1 MRRALPV
8 LLMLTLAGCSL
19 IPAYQRPSVPL
30 PAQWSPQTAQV
41 TDLVPDA
48 WWTLF
53 ASPALDDLV
62 TQALAANQDLAAAV
76 ARISQARAAATIAGA
91 GQWPQV
97 DATLSTTDT
106 RRSGGGNSGSNFS
119 TATQNGTRTT
129 AQLSVAYELDLFG
142 RVAATRE
149 AARSRVTVSQ
159 FDLEALRLVTIADVT
174 QASLNL
180 AATGQRARL
189 AQANLD
195 AARAVLAVLE
205 AQLAA
210 GRVSALE
217 RDQQRTVVATSEASL
232 AALAQTEAGARNQL
246 ALLTGAASP
255 AFQAP
260 DVDWPTLALPAVTPT
275 VPAALLT
282 RRPDL
287 RRAEADLMA
296 AGADIGAARAA
307 LYPSVQIGWD
317 QAWTRSPSATL
328 TTLSASALAPLFRG
342 GALRGE
348 VARTQAR
355 REELVANYRQAVL
368 TAYREVSD
376 ALDAQRQSALRSAAL
391 DQAALAARAAYDGA
405 RARFDAGAVDYSVL
419 LDAQR
424 SLISA
429 DDAAVSARLDR
440 FTAAVSLYRA
450 LGGGSPA
457 QEAN

>member
-1 MRRALPV
+1 MRRPLLV
-8 LLMLTLAGCSL
+8 LLILTLAGCSL
-19 IPAYQRPSVPL
+19 SPDYQRPAVPV
-30 PAQWSPQTAQV
+30 PAQWSPQTAQT
-41 TDLVPDA
+41 TDLTPDA
-48 WWTLF
+48 WWTTF
-53 ASPALDDLV
+53 ASPPLDDLV

-76 ARISQARAAATIAGA
+76 ARIRQARAAAMIAGA
-91 GQWPQV
+91 SQWPQV
-97 DATLSTTDT
+97 DTTLSTTDT
-106 RRSGGGNSGSNFS
+106 RRNGGGSSNFS
-119 TATQNGTRTT
+119 TTTQSGTRSM
-129 AQLSVAYELDLFG
+129 AQISVAYELDLFG

-149 AARSRVTVSQ
+149 AARSRVIVSQ

-174 QASLNL
+174 QATLNL
-180 AATGQRARL
+180 AATRERLRL

-195 AARAVLAVLE
+195 ATRAVLAVLE
-205 AQLAA
+205 AQFAA
-210 GRVSALE
+210 GRISALE

-232 AALAQTEAGARNQL
+232 AALAQTEAGTRNQL
-246 ALLTGAASP
+246 ALLTGAATP
-255 AFQAP
+255 AFRAP
-260 DVDWPTLALPAVTPT
+260 DVDWVALALPEVTPT

-307 LYPSVQIGWD
+307 LYPSAQIGLD
-317 QAWTRSPSATL
+317 RAWTRSPAATL
-328 TTLSASALAPLFRG
+328 TTLSASVLAPLFRG

-348 VARTQAR
+348 VARTEAR
-355 REELVANYRQAVL
+355 REELAANYRQAVL

-376 ALDAQRQSALRSAAL
+376 ALDAQHQSALRSAAL
-391 DQAALAARAAYDGA
+391 DQAARAARAAYESA

-429 DDAAVSARLDR
+429 EDAAVSARLDR

-450 LGGGSPA
+450 LGGGNPT

>member
-19 IPAYQRPSVPL
+19 IPEYQRPSVPL

-53 ASPALDDLV
+53 VSPALDDLV

-106 RRSGGGNSGSNFS
+106 RRGGGGNSGSNFS
-119 TATQNGTRTT
+119 TTQNGTRST

-232 AALAQTEAGARNQL
+232 AALAQTEAGYRNQL

-260 DVDWPTLALPAVTPT
+260 DVDWAALALPAVTPT

-317 QAWTRSPSATL
+317 QAWTHSPTATL

-450 LGGGSPA
+450 LGGGSA
-457 QEAN
+457 A

>member
-1 MRRALPV
+1 MRRAL
-8 LLMLTLAGCSL
+8 LIMLTLGLAGCSL
-19 IPAYQRPSVPL
+19 IPEYQRPSVPL
-30 PAQWSPQTAQV
+30 PAQWSPQTTQ
-41 TDLVPDA
+41 TENPVPDA
-48 WWTLF
+48 WWTTF

-62 TQALAANQDLAAAV
+62 AQALAANQDLAAAV
-76 ARISQARAAATIAGA
+76 ARIRQARAAAMIAGA
-91 GQWPQV
+91 DQWPQV

-106 RRSGGGNSGSNFS
+106 RRNSGGNSNFS
-119 TATQNGTRTT
+119 TTNQSGTRST
-129 AQLSVAYELDLFG
+129 AQLAVAYELDLFG

-149 AARSRVTVSQ
+149 AARSRVTASQ
-159 FDLEALRLVTIADVT
+159 FDLHALRLLTSADAA
-174 QASLNL
+174 QAAINL
-180 AATGQRARL
+180 AATRERLRL

-217 RDQQRTVVATSEASL
+217 RDQQRTVVATTEASL
-232 AALAQTEAGARNQL
+232 AALAQTEAGYRNQL
-246 ALLTGAASP
+246 ALLTGAATP
-255 AFQAP
+255 AFHAP
-260 DVDWPTLALPAVTPT
+260 DVDWSTLALPEVTPT
-275 VPAALLT
+275 VPAVLLT

-307 LYPSVQIGWD
+307 LYPSVQIGLD
-317 QAWTRSPSATL
+317 RAWTRSPAATL
-328 TTLSASALAPLFRG
+328 TTLSASVLAPLFRG

-348 VARTQAR
+348 VTRTEAR

-376 ALDAQRQSALRSAAL
+376 ALDAQHQGALRSAAL
-391 DQAALAARAAYDGA
+391 DQAALAARAAYEGA
-405 RARFDAGAVDYSVL
+405 RARFDAGAVDYAVL

-429 DDAAVSARLDR
+429 EDAAASARLDR

-450 LGGGSPA
+450 LGGGSLT
-457 QEAN
+457 